1 MKGGDELVP
10 EYVIQIDFVDCL
22 GLGYEIFKLTE
33 KNNIDKIAMEAI
45 PGLGMVI
52 KFRCPVEHWVQNLIE
67 DLGSVAGITAVRF
80 CEQMP
85 YEEREQKLQTIL
97 NSVSEGIIAVDRKG
111 KITHI
116 NDVACNIFYCNPQEM
131 IGSGVNELLD
141 IHSSSIDTLHTGKT
155 YKLQEKKIK
164 RVGKEIHFL
173 ISCIPVKSDQYQIT
187 GAVYTIQDFHQV
199 EKIIS
204 QVDKRRRLTTF
215 DDIVYQSQKMTA
227 LIASARTVAKSSST
241 ILLRGESGTGKELF
255 ATAIHTDSPR
265 SRAPFI
271 GINCTAL
278 SESLLESELFGY
290 EEGSFTGASKG
301 GKKGLFEQ
309 ADGGTLFLDEIG
321 EISPQLQVQ
330 LLRVLQEGVIR
341 RVGGHREIQIDV
353 RIIAATHRNLE
364 EMLRKG
370 EFREDLYYRLNVIP
384 LTIYPL
390 RERREDIPLLAQR
403 LIRKI
408 CKKLDKKEVRLS
420 RDSVEYLMKQDWPG
434 NVRQLENTLERL
446 INLVDTTEISVHDL
460 ILWGDMATFKKDAP
474 SIAVGESTIQVP
486 IPDDDQWPQLKEIV
500 AQVEKEVITRVLE
513 KYPSSRMAGHALG
526 VSNTTI
532 LNKIKTYGI

>member
-1 MKGGDELVP
+1 VQ
-10 EYVIQIDFVDCL
+10 EYVIQIDFIDCL

-33 KNNIDKIAMEAI
+33 KNNIDKIAMEVI

-52 KFRCPVEHWVQNLIE
+52 KFRCPADHLVQKLVE
-67 DLGSVAGITAVRF
+67 DLKSVAGITAVRF
-80 CEQMP
+80 CDQMP
-85 YEEREQKLQTIL
+85 YEEREHKLQTIL
-97 NSVSEGIIAVDRKG
+97 NSVSEGIIAVDKQG
-111 KITHI
+111 IITHM
-116 NDVACNIFYCNPQEM
+116 NDVACNLFYCNSQEM
-131 IGSGVNELLD
+131 IGLCVNELLAAD
-141 IHSSSIDTLHTGKT
+141 SSSMDTLHTGKT
-155 YKLQEKKIK
+155 YKLQEKRIK
-164 RVGKEIHFL
+164 RQGKEIHFL
-173 ISCIPVKSDQYQIT
+173 MSCIPVKSDQCQII

-204 QVDKRRRLTTF
+204 QVEQRRRLTTF
-215 DDIVYQSQKMTA
+215 DDIVYQSQQMTS

-255 ATAIHTDSPR
+255 ATAIHTASPR
-265 SRAPFI
+265 VRAPFI

-309 ADGGTLFLDEIG
+309 ANGGTLFLDEIG

-341 RVGGHREIQIDV
+341 RVGGRQEIEIDV

-370 EFREDLYYRLNVIP
+370 VFREDLYYRLNVIP
-384 LTIYPL
+384 LIICPL
-390 RERREDIPLLAQR
+390 RERSEDIPLLAQH

-408 CKKLDKKEVRLS
+408 CKKLGKEEVRLS
-420 RDSVEYLMKQDWPG
+420 RDSAEFLMEQAWPG

-446 INLVDTTEISVHDL
+446 INLVDTAEIRAHHLALWADMTTSKQEPAA
-460 ILWGDMATFKKDAP
+460 IL
-474 SIAVGESTIQVP
+474 SGENTIQVT
-486 IPDDDQWPQLKEIV
+486 IPQDGQWPPLKALV
-500 AQVEKEVITRVLE
+500 AHVEKEVLMRVLE
-513 KYPSSRMAGHALG
+513 KHPSSRLAGQVLG